1 MMLPPFS
8 RTGAAILPGQAE
20 ALGQCTRNE
29 EDRNEQYTSNAL
41 CADSQRAQH
50 GTGKAGHLMLKRGI
64 ALAVAA
70 FASGFPC
77 ASSYADSCTDL
88 TGTYVCQKYCPAEG
102 IGGYDKVVQDGDE
115 LQLSNGKTSVKG
127 YLSGA
132 GARAI
137 IATWIW
143 KENPLKGTL
152 NADCSEIDWVNGS
165 VWVRKN

>member
-1 MMLPPFS
+1 MLKGGIAFAVAVFAS
-8 RTGAAILPGQAE
+8 ALFCPG
-20 ALGQCTRNE
+20 
-29 EDRNEQYTSNAL
+29 SNAGS
-41 CADSQRAQH
+41 CADQ
-50 GTGKAGHLMLKRGI
+50 
-64 ALAVAA
+64 
-70 FASGFPC
+70 
-77 ASSYADSCTDL
+77 

-102 IGGYDKVVQDGDE
+102 IGGYDKVVQNGAE

-127 YLSGA
+127 YLSAG

-152 NADCSEIDWVNGS
+152 NSDCSEIDWMNGS

>member
-1 MMLPPFS
+1 MGTS
-8 RTGAAILPGQAE
+8 K
-20 ALGQCTRNE
+20 
-29 EDRNEQYTSNAL
+29 ED
-41 CADSQRAQH
+41 
-50 GTGKAGHLMLKRGI
+50 HLMLKPRL
-64 ALAVAA
+64 AFAVAA
-70 FASGFPC
+70 FAWAFSGSSSHAGSC
-77 ASSYADSCTDL
+77 ADL

-102 IGGYDKVVQDGDE
+102 IGGYDTVVQNGAE